1 MKYFVKTTI
10 DSYLNNRIY
19 EAKSPLKLLYTL
31 FMPHKIIVKNCNEN
45 EKDANICI
53 ISLDNHGV
61 HNYYKVSVSGEYTNL
76 VNFSTVNNKLCIKN
90 TTLRLY
96 HGSRSIIS
104 TPMYNT
110 NNKHKDL
117 GSGFYL
123 SFRSEDTLKYIH
135 KNRSRDLHYINSYYF
150 STKDL
155 IILDLTNYNILY
167 QFVLM
172 AVCRNISIDEELKEK
187 YLIDTTQFDC
197 LIGYS
202 VDREVVCDYFRGNY
216 SDEEIKMLLK
226 EKQFVVISNMAYQH
240 LRFLDVDVQRGKIL

>member
-31 FMPHKIIVKNCNEN
+31 FIPHKIIVKNCNEN

-61 HNYYKVSVSGEYTNL
+61 HNYYRVSVSGEYTNL
-76 VNFSTVNNKLCIKN
+76 VNFSTVNNKLYIKN
-90 TTLRLY
+90 TTLRLF
-96 HGSRSIIS
+96 HGSKNIIS
-104 TPMYNT
+104 MPFYNI
-110 NNKHKDL
+110 NNKHNDF
-117 GSGFYL
+117 GCGFYL
-123 SFRSEDTLKYIH
+123 SFKQEDTLKYIH
-135 KNRSRDLHYINSYYF
+135 KNRSRDLHYINNYYF

-155 IILDLTNYNILY
+155 IILDLTDYDIIY
-167 QFVLM
+167 QLVLM
-172 AVCRNISIDEELKEK
+172 AVCRNISIDNAFKEK

-202 VDREVVCDYFRGNY
+202 IDKDIVRGYFNNQY
-216 SDEEIKMLLK
+216 SIEDVKLLLK

-240 LRFLDVDVQRGKIL
+240 LRFIDVDVQRGKL